1 MKRGGKTAIKNRIGK
16 VEKEEIFIKGKTGTL
31 CTLEEEFME
40 VEKVKR
46 NENRKKVDE
55 MGSDKKEVDIEQ
67 VIMKEDKKE
76 GNRKIIEL
84 LKTLQEG
91 NKRRNNEFKGG
102 NTE

>member
-1 MKRGGKTAIKNRIGK
+1 
-16 VEKEEIFIKGKTGTL
+16 
-31 CTLEEEFME
+31 ME

-67 VIMKEDKKE
+67 IIMKEDKKE
-76 GNRKIIEL
+76 GNREIIEL